1 MKWGRR
7 LPVAGQLTMPPDGRL
22 SPRFATLFVRRHQ
35 RYLHQHCLH
44 VISSTTACV
53 VPFRQFFF
61 DFVWFTF
68 RSSPPIVVGI
78 EVVCLLL
85 LLLTHLRARFK
96 CDRQPRAASILK
108 FEFCFVLCRE
118 DEDAGHVTT
127 SRRSSPTTQS
137 PSSLTTP
144 LAFSRYLSR
153 WLRVCREMEYF

>member
-1 MKWGRR
+1 MAACFRGA
-7 LPVAGQLTMPPDGRL
+7 LPYSFVVTNAISINTVSMLYPRPQRVWCLFASFSSILFGSRFVPP
-22 SPRFATLFVRRHQ
+22 
-35 RYLHQHCLH
+35 
-44 VISSTTACV
+44 
-53 VPFRQFFF
+53 
-61 DFVWFTF
+61 
-68 RSSPPIVVGI
+68 PPIVVGI

-96 CDRQPRAASILK
+96 CDRQTRAASILK

-144 LAFSRYLSR
+144 MAFSRYLSR